1 MISSIAGTAI
11 NTGLNYLTNKFG
23 NSALQLNGTPSKT
36 TTTSSNN
43 ILKTGYE
50 PYKSGYV
57 D

>member
-23 NSALQLNGTPSKT
+23 ALQLNGTPSKT
-36 TTTSSNN
+36 TNN

-50 PYKSGYV
+50 PYKSGYI